1 MHKVWSNR
9 MNFETKTQ
17 LEWLQRERDKVKDR
31 MAIASSE
38 PVLVDQYRAELSSL
52 SERILA
58 LDPITA

>member
-1 MHKVWSNR
+1 

-17 LEWLQRERDKVKDR
+17 LEWLQRERAKVKDR

-52 SERILA
+52 SKRILA